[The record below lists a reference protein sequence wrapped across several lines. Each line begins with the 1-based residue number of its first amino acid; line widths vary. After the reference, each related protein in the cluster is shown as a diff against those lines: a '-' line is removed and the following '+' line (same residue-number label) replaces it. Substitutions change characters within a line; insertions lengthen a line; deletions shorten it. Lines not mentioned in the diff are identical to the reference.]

1 MLSTRY
7 KAAKFAI
14 YVLVLLALT
23 VMQNTPGLFAIM
35 NIKPM
40 LAAAMAISVAMFEGE
55 LAGGFMGAFAGFCC
69 DLFSSYQEM
78 KQIYQN

>member
-35 NIKPM
+35 NIKPH
-40 LAAAMAISVAMFEGE
+40 
-55 LAGGFMGAFAGFCC
+55 AGG
-69 DLFSSYQEM
+69 SYGHLRCHV
-78 KQIYQN
+78 